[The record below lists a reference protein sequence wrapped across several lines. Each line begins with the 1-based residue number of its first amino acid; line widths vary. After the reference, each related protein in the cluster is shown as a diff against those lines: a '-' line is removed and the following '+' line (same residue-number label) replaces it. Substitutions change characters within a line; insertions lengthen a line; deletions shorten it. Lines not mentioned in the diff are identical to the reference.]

1 MIKIENLSKSFGKK
15 RIVSNASFHFPEHER
30 LALVGPNGIGK
41 STLLNI
47 LCGLESQ
54 DSGQVIIPNKTVL
67 GYLPQEPNPNP
78 KDTVLLEALSGAVKL
93 YQMQLQID
101 AYLKQLEENYDE
113 DVLRKFENLEA
124 QFRHSDGY
132 ALESRAKGILVGLGF
147 KHDDFEKDPRLLSGG
162 WRMRLEFT
170 KIFLNDPDFLIL
182 DEPTNHLDLPS
193 LIWVED
199 YLKSFHGTL
208 LFVSHDKSLLNRL
221 STMILNIENGKLVS
235 YRGNFDSFLDQ
246 REQKL
251 EIQEATKER
260 FLKRKQEISRF
271 IERFGAKA
279 SKATQ
284 AQSRVKML
292 VRMEEEFS
300 NQFEPEEIFKRI
312 NLALPMHNKSGK
324 DVLTTHNL
332 SIGYTKPLFQKLNL
346 KLIRGQKVAVV
357 GANGI
362 GKSTLLKTISNYIPP
377 LQGSV
382 ELGYQVNLA
391 YFAQDQLDI
400 FDPKE
405 TILMNLMNQNLH
417 LSEHAARRALGSFLF
432 SGDDVYKPF
441 GVLSGGEKSRV
452 GLCSLLQQ
460 GANFLLLDEPTNHLD
475 LTSIEVLSN
484 GLSLFEG
491 TILFVSHD
499 RNFINGLCT
508 HVFAMHEDGSHFL
521 IHGNVDEYQQI
532 LEKEKKLDTRK

>member
-1 MIKIENLSKSFGKK
+1 MIKVENLSKSFGRK
-15 RIVSNASFHFPEHER
+15 RIVTNASFHFLENER
-30 LALVGPNGIGK
+30 IALVGPNGVGK

-47 LCGLESQ
+47 LCGIENQ
-54 DSGQVIIPNKTVL
+54 DGGKVLIPSKTVL

-78 KDTVLLEALSGAVKL
+78 KSTTLEEALSGAKKL
-93 YQMQLQID
+93 MVMQKQID
-101 AYLKQLEENYDE
+101 SYLAQLDQDYDE
-113 DVLRKFENLEA
+113 DVLRKFEHLED
-124 QFRHSDGY
+124 QFRHDGGY
-132 ALESRAKGILVGLGF
+132 ALEARAKGILIGLGF
-147 KHDDFEKDPRLLSGG
+147 KHEDFEKNPRDLSGG

-199 YLKSFHGTL
+199 FLKTFQGTL

-221 STMILNIENGKLVS
+221 ATMILNIENGKLVS
-235 YRGNFDSFLDQ
+235 YRGNFDSFLEQ
-246 REQKL
+246 REQKREL
-251 EIQEATKER
+251 EEATKER
-260 FLKRKQEISRF
+260 FQKKKSEISKF

-279 SKATQ
+279 SKAKQ

-300 NQFEPEEIFKRI
+300 SQFEPEDIIKRI
-312 NLALPMHNKSGK
+312 HLLLPLKYKSGK
-324 DVLTTHNL
+324 EVLTTHDL
-332 SIGYTKPLFQKLNL
+332 SIGYSHPLFKNLNL
-346 KLIRGQKVAVV
+346 KIRRGQKVAVV

-362 GKSTLLKTISNYIPP
+362 GKSTLLKTIANYIPE
-377 LQGSV
+377 LSGNID
-382 ELGYQVNLA
+382 LGYQVNLA
-391 YFAQDQLDI
+391 YFAQDQLDV

-405 TILMNLMNQNLH
+405 TVLINLMNQNLE
-417 LSEHAARRALGSFLF
+417 LSERAARRALGSFLF

-452 GLCSLLQQ
+452 GLCSLLQH

-475 LTSIEVLSN
+475 LTSIEVLAHA
-484 GLSLFEG
+484 LSEFEG

-499 RNFINGLCT
+499 RNFIDGMCS
-508 HVFAMHEDGSHFL
+508 HVFAMHADGSHFMVE
-521 IHGNVDEYQQI
+521 GNIDDYQTY
-532 LEKEKKLDTRK
+532 LNR